1 MAELIE
7 EIDKL
12 PLKEQ
17 EMILKQLS
25 DNFVPIQINDEVFMI
40 PEEVDLLISG
50 LNRQIEE
57 MRDKVC
63 KD

>member
-1 MAELIE
+1 MAELIK
-7 EIDKL
+7 EIDNL

-57 MRDKVC
+57 MKDKVC